1 MQSFIIGII
10 AGTLCTISFIP
21 QIVKIIKT
29 RQAKDLSLLT
39 FSIFALGVFL
49 WFIYGIMIKEI
60 PVILANGI
68 TLVLVAIVVA
78 AKLKY
83 G

>member
-1 MQSFIIGII
+1 MPSFIVGIL

-21 QIVKIIKT
+21 QIIKIIKT
-29 RQAKDLSLLT
+29 RQAKDLSLIT
-39 FSIFALGVFL
+39 FSIFALGVFFWL
-49 WFIYGIMIKEI
+49 IYGIMIKELPI
-60 PVILANGI
+60 ILANGI

>member
-1 MQSFIIGII
+1 MQSFIVGII
-10 AGTLCTISFIP
+10 AGALCTISFIP

-39 FSIFALGVFL
+39 FSIFALGVLF
-49 WFIYGIMIKEI
+49 WFIYGIMIKEL

>member
-1 MQSFIIGII
+1 MQSFIIGIL
-10 AGTLCTISFIP
+10 AGALCTISFIP

-29 RQAKDLSLLT
+29 KQAKDLSLLT
-39 FSIFALGVFL
+39 FSIFALGVFF
-49 WFIYGIMIKEI
+49 WFIYGIMIKEV

>member
-1 MQSFIIGII
+1 MQSFIVGIL
-10 AGTLCTISFIP
+10 AGALCTISFIP

-49 WFIYGIMIKEI
+49 WFIYGIMINEI
-60 PVILANGI
+60 PVIWANGV
-68 TLVLVAIVVA
+68 TLGLIAVILI
-78 AKLKY
+78 AKIKY

>member
-1 MQSFIIGII
+1 MSSFAVGIL

-21 QIVKIIKT
+21 QIVKIFKT
-29 RQAKDLSLLT
+29 RQAKDLSLIT
-39 FSIFALGVFL
+39 FSVFASGVFF
-49 WFIYGIMIKEI
+49 WFIYGIMIKEF

-68 TLVLVAIVVA
+68 TLVLVAIVIA
-78 AKLKY
+78 AKLKF

>member
-1 MQSFIIGII
+1 MPSFIVGIL

-21 QIVKIIKT
+21 QIIKIIKT
-29 RQAKDLSLLT
+29 RQAKDLSLIT
-39 FSIFALGVFL
+39 FSIFALGVFFWL
-49 WFIYGIMIKEI
+49 IYGIMIKEV